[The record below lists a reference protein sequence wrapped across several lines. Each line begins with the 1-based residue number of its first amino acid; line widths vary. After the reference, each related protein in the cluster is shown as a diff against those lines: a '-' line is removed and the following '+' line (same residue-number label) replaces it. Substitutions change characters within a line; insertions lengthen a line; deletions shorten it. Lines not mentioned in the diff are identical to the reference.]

1 MKKQSFLAACA
12 ALVMMSAMTSC
23 EKQFL
28 ADGPGGYAEYD
39 CDRTRVTFSVSG
51 YSQGNTTRSAAMPS
65 ASMSSV
71 TRAAS
76 LTADGKDMTDIWL
89 LDYQNGQL
97 VQQLHQQAG
106 DPDFGTPS
114 LTMDYGQHT
123 LYFVA
128 SRGKQPLLSTADHTV
143 SWQTPSDTFYKA
155 IALEVDA
162 NTEAA
167 QAVTLQRVSTRLS
180 ITINDALPSDIATI
194 SLEPS
199 NWFYA
204 IDYTDG
210 TAAGA
215 QQQGYT
221 FNIPSSMSGTS
232 GNTLSFYGMSDATE
246 WQADIS
252 LTARDADDNILGQ
265 AVIRNAPFK
274 VNRITNYS
282 GNLFTANSGF
292 TLSLASDWDEAY
304 NGQW

>member
-1 MKKQSFLAACA
+1 MKKQSFIAAFA
-12 ALVMMSAMTSC
+12 ALVMMSSMTSC

-28 ADGPGGYAEYD
+28 ADGPGDYAEYD
-39 CDRTRVTFSVSG
+39 GDRTRVTFAVSG
-51 YSQGNTTRSAAMPS
+51 YSQGNTPHPASVPS
-65 ASMSSV
+65 APMFSV

-76 LTADGKDMTDIWL
+76 LNADGKDMTDIWL

-128 SRGKQPLLSTADHTV
+128 SRGKQPLLSTADHTI

-155 IALEVDA
+155 ITLDVAA

-167 QAVTLQRVSTRLS
+167 QTVTLQRVSTKLS
-180 ITINDALPSDIATI
+180 VTINDALPSDIATI
-194 SLEPS
+194 SLEPT
-199 NWFYA
+199 NWYYA

-210 TAAGA
+210 SATGA

-221 FNIPSSMSGTS
+221 FNIPSSMSGSS
-232 GNTLSFYGMSDATE
+232 GNTFSFYGMSSTTE
-246 WQADIS
+246 WQADIT

-274 VNRITNYS
+274 ANRITNYS

-292 TLSLASDWDEAY
+292 TLSLASEWSEAY

>member
-1 MKKQSFLAACA
+1 MKKQSFLAAFA

-23 EKQFL
+23 EKQIL
-28 ADGPGGYAEYD
+28 ADGPGDYAEYD
-39 CDRTRVTFSVSG
+39 CDRTRVTFAVSG
-51 YSQGNTTRSAAMPS
+51 YSQGNTTRSAAMSS

-76 LTADGKDMTDIWL
+76 LNADGKDMTDLWL

-97 VQQLHQQAG
+97 VQQLHQQAS

-128 SRGKQPLLSTADHTV
+128 SRGKQPLLSTADHTI

-155 IALEVDA
+155 ITLEVDA

-167 QAVTLQRVSTRLS
+167 QTVTLQRVSTRLS
-180 ITINDALPSDIATI
+180 ITINDVLPAGIATI

-199 NWFYA
+199 NWYYA

-210 TAAGA
+210 TATGA

-246 WQADIS
+246 WQADIT

-292 TLSLASDWDEAY
+292 TLSLASDWSEAY

>member
-1 MKKQSFLAACA
+1 MKKNLILLMGIAAVLTA
-12 ALVMMSAMTSC
+12 C
-23 EKQFL
+23 EKTIL
-28 ADGPGGYAEYD
+28 TDEDMTTYDGTE
-39 CDRTRVTFSVSG
+39 RTRITFTVNGDFHSDAA
-51 YSQGNTTRSAAMPS
+51 TTRAGSVPAGSPS
-65 ASMSSV
+65 GM
-71 TRAAS
+71 TRAA
-76 LTADGKDMTDIWL
+76 LAADGKDMTDLWL
-89 LDYQNGQL
+89 LDYQDGIL
-97 VQQLHQQAG
+97 KQQLHQQAS

-128 SRGKQPLLSTADHTV
+128 SRGKQPLLSTADHTI

-155 IALEVDA
+155 ITLEVDA

-167 QAVTLQRVSTRLS
+167 QAVTLQRVSTKLS
-180 ITINDALPSDIATI
+180 VTINDALPSDIATI

-210 TAAGA
+210 TATGA

-246 WQADIS
+246 WQADVT

-265 AVIRNAPFK
+265 TIIRNAPFK

-292 TLSLASDWDEAY
+292 SLSLSTDWDEAY

>member
-1 MKKQSFLAACA
+1 MKKNLFLLMGIAAVLTA
-12 ALVMMSAMTSC
+12 C
-23 EKQFL
+23 EKNIL
-28 ADGPGGYAEYD
+28 TDENMTTYDGTE
-39 CDRTRVTFSVSG
+39 RTRITFTVNGDFHSDAA
-51 YSQGNTTRSAAMPS
+51 TTRSG
-65 ASMSSV
+65 SS
-71 TRAAS
+71 S
-76 LTADGKDMTDIWL
+76 LTRGALSADGKDMTDLWL
-89 LDYQNGQL
+89 LDYQDGTL
-97 VQQLHQQAG
+97 KQQLHQQAG

-128 SRGKQPLLSTADHTV
+128 SRGKQPLLSTADHTI

-155 IALEVDA
+155 ITLEVDA

-167 QAVTLQRVSTRLS
+167 QAVTLQRVSTKLS
-180 ITINDALPSDIATI
+180 VTINDALPSDIATI

-221 FNIPSSMSGTS
+221 FNIPSSMSSTS

-246 WQADIS
+246 WQADVT

-265 AVIRNAPFK
+265 TIIRNAPFK
-274 VNRITNYS
+274 VNRITNYN

-292 TLSLASDWDEAY
+292 SLSLSTDWDEAY